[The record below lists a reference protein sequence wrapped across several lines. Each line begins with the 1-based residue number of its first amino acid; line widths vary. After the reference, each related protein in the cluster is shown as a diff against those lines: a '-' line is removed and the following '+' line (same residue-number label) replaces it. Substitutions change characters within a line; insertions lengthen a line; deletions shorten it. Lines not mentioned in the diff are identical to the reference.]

1 MTEDRWQEIFHLTL
15 HLNLETRTR
24 HPTAETWEPKVYL
37 PPANYPVSGFPLSAV
52 SCLW

>member
-24 HPTAETWEPKVYL
+24 HPTAETRDLKVFR
-37 PPANYPVSGFPLSAV
+37 PQPTIRSPVSL
-52 SCLW
+52 

>member
-24 HPTAETWEPKVYL
+24 HPTAETRDLKVSQSPQPIL
-37 PPANYPVSGFPLSAV
+37 RFPVSP
-52 SCLW
+52 